1 MSTISIKKTCMWVAA
16 VLVAF
21 SSVSSCKDY
30 DDDINSLNDRLTA
43 VEGDVNDLQDAIEA
57 GKLITSVTPFTT
69 GDGGWTITFSD
80 NSKID
85 VKNGAKG
92 DKGDTG
98 ATGAQG
104 DKGDKGDTGATGA
117 NGLTPFIGSNG
128 NWWIGTTDTG
138 VKAQGDKGE
147 AGEDGKTPYIGD
159 NGNWFI
165 GTTDTGVKAQGPQ
178 GEKGEKGDDGILDIK
193 ENGMVYDIYLLD
205 GRVFRIAK
213 DNPKVESIQADECW
227 TEDYNKKFIILARV
241 NPSNATV
248 DASTIK
254 IQTREFVQTWTKA
267 EDFDFNGPAYLE
279 AEPEVKQLSKAD
291 MEDLYGADTKVVA
304 TGGEYLIT
312 YDVTDVPA
320 FKLANGIF
328 DSEDDIPAD
337 WRGDMSDIAEYF
349 LFAEYPMVSSSL
361 SLIAASEEELPAVE
375 TEMANCR
382 SRECFAI
389 FYDSWKDLYKG
400 TATITHEDANDPACG
415 FWSSD
420 VKSVTYYINTIED
433 LANAK
438 IQFSYT
444 KDDATYP
451 YDLYYRQDWPMYTIN
466 RYSDNAFADMTHVT
480 WTQALNN
487 TLSVTLDAKTG
498 LAKVNLSTF
507 PFVGVATDGMA
518 VENTFNFGL
527 DTKCQRPGVGT
538 FQTERVY
545 SVLDDPKTTDTDER
559 ELAADD
565 VTVIVKYIKKDY
577 AVVNTD
583 KRYIPITATDKI
595 LDGAALNTVFLGSAL
610 PHEDSD
616 VTVGVPTFTLNG
628 ANYDGSET
636 LNFACAEGNK
646 ISLTATKF
654 IPVGKYTMTIPVTIK
669 GINFTVTYPFEYVL
683 PTYTIKILSDAMPRL
698 VKKAEY
704 DYYYKVEFEQPTQR
718 VPIYNICDFVSVP
731 KVTGVDLNGDGTVE
745 TPYGYTF
752 DNKDARL
759 VNYEAGKNNGQGII
773 AFAEGGTAITT
784 FGQAIPNKDI
794 PNAGMDGTVQFK
806 VALASG
812 QLADVILATS
822 TDARYSNNADQGIL
836 DYKAVPNKVFKLFE
850 PTDTTKETFDFK
862 QAQKDNMIAQDLSTI
877 IPAVTFDYGNDIYT
891 FTPDIL
897 KTVYGFAEIK
907 NDLRVKSIEFTPA
920 GYSGTQVQDVEN
932 LIENLN
938 AKIDLETGKWNLYFD
953 FVDNSTSGFN
963 TTAVQRI
970 KFTVYDYF
978 GHSLAGYFYIKVKN
992 DTN

>member
-43 VEGDVNDLQDAIEA
+43 VEGDVNDLQDAIKA

-117 NGLTPFIGSNG
+117 
-128 NWWIGTTDTG
+128 
-138 VKAQGDKGE
+138 
-147 AGEDGKTPYIGD
+147 
-159 NGNWFI
+159 
-165 GTTDTGVKAQGPQ
+165 Q

-248 DASTIK
+248 DSSTIK

-267 EDFDFNGPAYLE
+267 EDVDFNGPAYLE
-279 AEPEVKQLSKAD
+279 AEPEVKKLSQAD
-291 MEDLYGADTKVVA
+291 MEDLYGTDTKVVA

-349 LFAEYPMVSSSL
+349 LFAEYPMVSSKL

-389 FYDSWKDLYKG
+389 FYDSRKDLYKG

-415 FWSSD
+415 FWSAD
-420 VKSVTYYINTIED
+420 GDSVIYYINTIED

-451 YDLYYRQDWPMYTIN
+451 YDLYYRQDAPFFPTN
-466 RYSDNAFADMTHVT
+466 LYSENAFADMTDVT

-507 PFVGVATDGMA
+507 PFVGVATATDGMA
-518 VENTFNFGL
+518 VRNTFNFGL
-527 DTKCQRPGVGT
+527 DTKCQRFGVGT

-565 VTVIVKYIKKDY
+565 VTVIVKYIKKAY
-577 AVVNTD
+577 EVENTA

-595 LDGAALNTVFLGSAL
+595 LD
-610 PHEDSD
+610 
-616 VTVGVPTFTLNG
+616 
-628 ANYDGSET
+628 
-636 LNFACAEGNK
+636 
-646 ISLTATKF
+646 TA
-654 IPVGKYTMTIPVTIK
+654 
-669 GINFTVTYPFEYVL
+669 
-683 PTYTIKILSDAMPRL
+683 
-698 VKKAEY
+698 
-704 DYYYKVEFEQPTQR
+704 
-718 VPIYNICDFVSVP
+718 
-731 KVTGVDLNGDGTVE
+731 
-745 TPYGYTF
+745 
-752 DNKDARL
+752 
-759 VNYEAGKNNGQGII
+759 
-773 AFAEGGTAITT
+773 
-784 FGQAIPNKDI
+784 
-794 PNAGMDGTVQFK
+794 
-806 VALASG
+806 
-812 QLADVILATS
+812 
-822 TDARYSNNADQGIL
+822 
-836 DYKAVPNKVFKLFE
+836 
-850 PTDTTKETFDFK
+850 
-862 QAQKDNMIAQDLSTI
+862 
-877 IPAVTFDYGNDIYT
+877 
-891 FTPDIL
+891 
-897 KTVYGFAEIK
+897 
-907 NDLRVKSIEFTPA
+907 
-920 GYSGTQVQDVEN
+920 
-932 LIENLN
+932 
-938 AKIDLETGKWNLYFD
+938 
-953 FVDNSTSGFN
+953 
-963 TTAVQRI
+963 
-970 KFTVYDYF
+970 
-978 GHSLAGYFYIKVKN
+978 
-992 DTN
+992 